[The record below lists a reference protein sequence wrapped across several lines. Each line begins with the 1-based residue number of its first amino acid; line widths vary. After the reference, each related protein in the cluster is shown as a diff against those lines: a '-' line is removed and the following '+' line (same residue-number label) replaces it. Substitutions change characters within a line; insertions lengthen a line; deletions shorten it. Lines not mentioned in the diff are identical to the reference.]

1 MENTTI
7 NSPAR
12 ISATELI
19 LNEFCGIP
27 GIKLNVI
34 SPNVFQ
40 LVDETI
46 ENKQSLFAKIYLKYV
61 GSEILYDIPGLLE
74 SEVLLPRNL
83 FNISEST
90 DALNNHEL
98 LKALINKIIYLIDF
112 HGNKES
118 LSLSWCNVAIRLAII
133 ETKSSTLI
141 QKYKLLNSEHDD
153 ISVNFD
159 ATNILKK
166 LQEVGNLD
174 YKIEGLKADINQ
186 LNETIEKYKITIDV
200 LAKYLASTNIK
211 AEDILATVPT
221 ASIRDL
227 VFLFDQNTDIPK
239 NTKEEPKKKPLTKHE
254 RDVFLF
260 KYTEGVRFLKHLIE
274 SEKIAKTDIIIED
287 KDKTGTIEEIQINA
301 TVLRDI
307 IYNDGTYTYDTKH
320 IDIKYDRLIKIIT
333 HIINSNLMTPDQLDK
348 STSDRE
354 FDLDTINKLINEAC
368 HTNVVN
374 LIEEDTSLTEPII
387 DENFSELN
395 ILNNTNI
402 ALFNFFKAVLSNN
415 IITTTRLFELVQ
427 LYTSD
432 KGINQIITNMIN
444 GHCQALLSPTS
455 SISINIS
462 KKLNQILVDL
472 FNDLIINNVLTS
484 DIFNKLI
491 GSNELANS
499 NKIILDMYNNYI
511 AFDNDVNIAREINA
525 KRDDSSNVVY
535 KIKDKELT
543 PTLYDMPTTEK
554 VDLSNI
560 LSEKYVAKLREEY
573 SDDKKLRDQYGD
585 ILNTPAFN
593 PSNKQ

>member
-1 MENTTI
+1 
-7 NSPAR
+7 
-12 ISATELI
+12 
-19 LNEFCGIP
+19 
-27 GIKLNVI
+27 
-34 SPNVFQ
+34 
-40 LVDETI
+40 
-46 ENKQSLFAKIYLKYV
+46 
-61 GSEILYDIPGLLE
+61 
-74 SEVLLPRNL
+74 
-83 FNISEST
+83 
-90 DALNNHEL
+90 
-98 LKALINKIIYLIDF
+98 
-112 HGNKES
+112 
-118 LSLSWCNVAIRLAII
+118 
-133 ETKSSTLI
+133 
-141 QKYKLLNSEHDD
+141 
-153 ISVNFD
+153 
-159 ATNILKK
+159 
-166 LQEVGNLD
+166 
-174 YKIEGLKADINQ
+174 
-186 LNETIEKYKITIDV
+186 
-200 LAKYLASTNIK
+200 
-211 AEDILATVPT
+211 
-221 ASIRDL
+221 
-227 VFLFDQNTDIPK
+227 
-239 NTKEEPKKKPLTKHE
+239 
-254 RDVFLF
+254 
-260 KYTEGVRFLKHLIE
+260 
-274 SEKIAKTDIIIED
+274 
-287 KDKTGTIEEIQINA
+287 
-301 TVLRDI
+301 
-307 IYNDGTYTYDTKH
+307 
-320 IDIKYDRLIKIIT
+320 
-333 HIINSNLMTPDQLDK
+333 MTPDQLDK

-402 ALFNFFKAVLSNN
+402 ALFNIFKALLSNN

-427 LYTSD
+427 LYSSD

-444 GHCQALLSPTS
+444 GNHYPTS